1 MKKKQAP
8 KIIMAGLLAI
18 TFFLQNLNAQTIDDI
33 VEKHTQAMGGKE
45 KLDSLKTITFEG
57 VFILEGWEL
66 PLKAYMANTV
76 GQRYDVMIMK
86 VPSFII
92 ATPVNGWQY
101 FPIQGM
107 KEPKSLNQEELDTY
121 LPFMDLQGV
130 LYNYKKKANAI
141 EYAGIENVD
150 ESPCYKLVVKL
161 NSGKMLTNFVDT
173 ATHFITKT
181 VLQIKADGKES
192 TLENRFANYQKTKDG
207 FVFPFAMTLGPGQA
221 FVSRIYINNV
231 LDPQLFSPTIPAS
244 SEKK

>member
-1 MKKKQAP
+1 MIQKNIFLTGLIFLVTIYFP
-8 KIIMAGLLAI
+8 KNIYS
-18 TFFLQNLNAQTIDDI
+18 QTVDEI
-33 VEKHTQAMGGKE
+33 VEKHVAAMGGKE

-66 PLKAYMANTV
+66 PLKAYMVNKI

-86 VPSFII
+86 VPSYII

-107 KEPKSLNQEELDTY
+107 KEPKSLTEEELDTY

-130 LYNYKKKANAI
+130 LYNYKGKSNFI
-141 EYAGIENVD
+141 EYAGVEDVD
-150 ESPCYKLVVKL
+150 ESPCHKLVVKL
-161 NSGKMLTNFVDT
+161 SSGKILTNFVDT
-173 ATHFITKT
+173 TTHYITKM

-207 FVFPFAMTLGPGQA
+207 FVFPFAMSLGPGQA
-221 FVSRIYINNV
+221 FVSRIFINNV
-231 LDPQLFSPTIPAS
+231 LDPQMFSPTTNSLA
-244 SEKK
+244 EKK